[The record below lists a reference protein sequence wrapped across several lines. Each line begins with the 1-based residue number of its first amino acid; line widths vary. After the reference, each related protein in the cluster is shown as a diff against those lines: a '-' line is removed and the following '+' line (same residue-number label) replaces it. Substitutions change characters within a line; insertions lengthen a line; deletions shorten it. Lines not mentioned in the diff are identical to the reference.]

1 MELLALLLVM
11 SILGNIIL
19 ALEVKGLLKDVHYL
33 RQSNSYLKERE
44 QLRLKSISSFD
55 EIDEVCEEAI
65 FYKRNQADINRN
77 K

>member
-19 ALEVKGLLKDVHYL
+19 SLEVKGLLKDVHYL

-44 QLRLKSISSFD
+44 QLRL
-55 EIDEVCEEAI
+55 
-65 FYKRNQADINRN
+65 RNE
-77 K
+77 